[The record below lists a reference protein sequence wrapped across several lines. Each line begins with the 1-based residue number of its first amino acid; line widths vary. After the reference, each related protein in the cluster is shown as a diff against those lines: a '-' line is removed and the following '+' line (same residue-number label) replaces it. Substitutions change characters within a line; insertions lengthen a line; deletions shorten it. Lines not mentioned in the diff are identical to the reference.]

1 MRKSLLFTATA
12 ALLAAAGSAYAEVH
26 PLGIISPV
34 NGESFEAV
42 VEKGEFVDFFKFTL
56 ASDVRSASFAI
67 LDSFGSNRWDVNFNS
82 LALYSNT
89 DGSLY
94 SGDEALVTATYGD
107 TGKGMFFD
115 FGALSAGKYFLMA
128 SGEGLGTRGGKYDV
142 FINVTAVP
150 EPESFAMMLAG
161 LGLMGTIAR
170 RRNKAHE

>member
-1 MRKSLLFTATA
+1 MRKLIISTATA
-12 ALLAAAGSAYAEVH
+12 ALLAAAGSAHAEIH
-26 PLGIISPV
+26 KLGKISPV
-34 NGESFEAV
+34 TGESFQAV

-56 ASDVRSASFAI
+56 ASDVSAASFSI
-67 LDSFGSNRWDVNFNS
+67 LDSVVSNRWDVNFNS
-82 LALYSNT
+82 LALYSNA

-94 SGDEALVTATYGD
+94 SGDEALVTATYGE

-128 SGEGLGTRGGKYDV
+128 SGEGLGTQGGKYDV

-170 RRNKAHE
+170 RRNKANS